1 MTDLHTADPS
11 WNVISLRYFNPTGAH
26 RSGRIG
32 EDPKGIPNNLMPF
45 VSQVAIGRRPF
56 VSVYGGDYPT
66 HDGTGTVWQRRAS
79 ALPSA
84 SRIPC

>member
-32 EDPKGIPNNLMPF
+32 EDPKGIPNNLMPYD
-45 VSQVAIGRRPF
+45 SQVAIGR
-56 VSVYGGDYPT
+56 
-66 HDGTGTVWQRRAS
+66 TGTAWQRRAS
-79 ALPSA
+79 ALPCA